1 VPTGDLKKLS
11 SEQSDGVAI
20 GLRTDKVAAA
30 SSHRTGIDGSPF
42 LSRCRNAWRTLSR
55 RPGRLHGWL
64 WPLTIVIALIY
75 TASFANFIGRH
86 TSFPFYDG
94 YGYVLKTWTLAERIH
109 SASYPELLNPDLYF
123 RGNQPQRPPLLMT
136 IAAAVLGPKPS
147 YTAVAYVWLI
157 VRVVVI
163 LLALYLLSREFK
175 SARFVPAAA
184 LVIFASP
191 LTCNYYRLYFMDE
204 PFAAFGLLAFALIVI
219 DDKRQT
225 MGSAMAACTGMLA
238 LFLTKPVA
246 PAFLLPLCLVR
257 GVRAFL
263 PLRHH
268 WPNLKPQ
275 LQKLLP
281 WMAPYLLLL
290 TIMLLILLG
299 TPYGAS
305 IREQYKLGSTGYWH
319 QDIDGR
325 AAFQL
330 ISFVL
335 PPWIWLT
342 CLVVIPF
349 ARGFQHKAIL
359 CYAVGGFLWWLLFS
373 FRLTY
378 AVEDRLVGQAMPY
391 VVTGLL
397 FWICQRRSTAM
408 VVTLA
413 AAFFFVYNTYSAN
426 GRIIMGRPGGST
438 ARRVRFLSPV
448 PGHQRPVPEVG
459 LVAFASSL
467 NATLPTEKSTDVYG
481 VFGDNYVEPN
491 SLNLALQMSTERPQ
505 VSVRWIP
512 VGPQRFDVARFC
524 RTRWFITKTR
534 RPTPRYSN
542 TGLWTAINS
551 VHALITESNSPL
563 HSYFQKVLESPIHQP
578 DLEDTLV
585 LWHLPSRPS
594 DSAIAEG
601 LRWLR
606 PRLSN
611 DPPAFITVVDSQIQ
625 AISRKS
631 SMNDSSQSKGDSK

>member
-1 VPTGDLKKLS
+1 MNLS
-11 SEQSDGVAI
+11 SERPEGIADPS
-20 GLRTDKVAAA
+20 RTAVAAA
-30 SSHRTGIDGSPF
+30 PSAPRTSISGSPL
-42 LSRCRNAWRTLSR
+42 LSRCGNAWRTLSPR
-55 RPGRLHGWL
+55 LGRLHGWS
-64 WPLTIVIALIY
+64 WPLTIAIALIY

-109 SASYPELLNPDLYF
+109 SASYPELLNPSLYF

-136 IAAAVLGPKPS
+136 IAAAILGPKS
-147 YTAVAYVWLI
+147 SHTAIAYVWLI
-157 VRVVVI
+157 VRVAVI

-175 SARFVPAAA
+175 SARFVPAVA

-204 PFAAFGLLAFALIVI
+204 PFAAFGLLAFALIVV
-219 DDKRQT
+219 DDRRQT
-225 MGSAMAACTGMLA
+225 MGSALAACTGILA

-257 GVRAFL
+257 GVRAIL

-268 WPNLKPQ
+268 WPNLRPQ
-275 LQKLLP
+275 VQKLLP

-342 CLVVIPF
+342 WLIVIPF
-349 ARGFQHKAIL
+349 ARGFQHNSIL
-359 CYAVGGFLWWLLFS
+359 CYTVGGFLWWLLFS

-378 AVEDRLVGQAMPY
+378 TVEDRLIGQAMPY

-397 FWICQRRSTAM
+397 FWICQRRSTAV

-413 AAFFFVYNTYSAN
+413 AAFFFMYNTYSAN

-438 ARRVRFLSPV
+438 AKRVRFLSPV
-448 PGHQRPVPEVG
+448 PWYQQPVPEVG
-459 LVAFASSL
+459 LVAFAASM
-467 NATLPTEKSTDVYG
+467 NAALAAEKAADVYG

-491 SLNLALQMSTERPQ
+491 SLNLALRMNTQGPA

-512 VGPQRFDVARFC
+512 EGPQRFDVARFC

-534 RPTPRYSN
+534 RPNVGYSK
-542 TGLWTAINS
+542 TGLWTAMNS
-551 VHALITESNSPL
+551 VHALIIDSNSPL

-585 LWHLPSRPS
+585 LWHLPSRPP
-594 DSAIAEG
+594 DSAIADA

-611 DPPAFITVVDSQIQ
+611 DPPAFITVIDSQIE